1 MQNFKLQQLF
11 GKNVAQDEESLI
23 ISKIDLERLTASEDN
38 RAEQLFVAL
47 ILQVWDEFQG
57 LIVDEIGEN
66 LVDETGEAI
75 GYEQRGLYEKLG
87 VYFWRRQLTQAKVLD
102 ILIVDIYIE
111 PLIGHGVELTAD
123 LLNYV

>member
-1 MQNFKLQQLF
+1 M
-11 GKNVAQDEESLI
+11 
-23 ISKIDLERLTASEDN
+23 ERLTASEDN